1 MGNAPLDTDL
11 FDRAARFALQ
21 AHAGTERRG
30 KEFPYIIHP
39 MEAAAIVASETS
51 DPELLAAAMLHDVV
65 EDTDTTLEEI
75 RAAFGNR
82 IAALVA
88 AESDVEMPLLPPSES
103 WHARKQAAIDRLAAA
118 PREAKI
124 VALGDKLSNMRA
136 IARDYA
142 LRGDA
147 IWDLFHVKD
156 RTAHEWHYRGLAGA
170 LADLA
175 DTYAYR
181 EFVRLIDEVFPRQ
194 EEEIKPVRIDLRDY
208 ERAGE
213 GSNGA
218 SFNHRTD
225 PDILLKLY
233 FKGKER
239 QAVDELRVARNVYA
253 AGIPTPEPG
262 DLVTDGTLT
271 GIRFRRIRD
280 KVSFASAVGNHPA
293 RAAGLAGAFAA
304 LCKRLHE
311 THVDTSL
318 FENVKDRYLRLLA
331 ANPSFDAAQKRKIA
345 DFIHAAPDADTAIH
359 GDLQFGNA
367 LIAGENRWLIDLG
380 DFCYGYP
387 MFDLGMVYLTC
398 KLNEERYTLEAYHMD
413 NATASA
419 FWDAFAPAYF
429 GPDADLA
436 AVEAEVRIYA
446 GLKTLIV
453 ERDTRRPM
461 PEFRAMLEGT
471 IY

>member
-1 MGNAPLDTDL
+1 MGNAPLDTSL

-30 KEFPYIIHP
+30 KGFPYIIHP
-39 MEAAAIVASETS
+39 MEAAAVVASETS

-65 EDTDTTLEEI
+65 EDTDTSLDEI
-75 RAAFGNR
+75 RAAFGER

-88 AESDVEMPLLPPSES
+88 AESDEDVPLLPPAES
-103 WHARKQAAIDRLAAA
+103 WYARKQAAIDRLAAA
-118 PREAKI
+118 PREAKL

-147 IWDLFHVKD
+147 IWDLFHVND
-156 RTAHEWHYRGLAGA
+156 RAAHEWHYRGLAGA

-181 EFVRLIDEVFPRQ
+181 EFVRLIDDVFPRR
-194 EEEIKPVRIDLRDY
+194 EEEIRPVRIDLRDY

-225 PDILLKLY
+225 PDVLLKLY

-239 QAVDELRVARNVYA
+239 QAVDELRVARNVHA

-262 DLVTDGTLT
+262 DLVTDGTMT

-280 KVSFASAVGNHPA
+280 KVSFARATGDHPE
-293 RAAGLAGAFAA
+293 RVAA
-304 LCKRLHE
+304 LARDFALLCRRLHG
-311 THVDTSL
+311 TRVDTSL

-331 ANPSFDAAQKRKIA
+331 ANPFFDAAQKRKIA

-367 LIAGENRWLIDLG
+367 LIAGENRWFIDLG

-398 KLNEERYTLEAYHMD
+398 KLNEERYTMDAFHMD
-413 NATASA
+413 KATASA

-429 GPDADLA
+429 GPGADLA

-446 GLKTLIV
+446 GLKTLII

-471 IY
+471 VY